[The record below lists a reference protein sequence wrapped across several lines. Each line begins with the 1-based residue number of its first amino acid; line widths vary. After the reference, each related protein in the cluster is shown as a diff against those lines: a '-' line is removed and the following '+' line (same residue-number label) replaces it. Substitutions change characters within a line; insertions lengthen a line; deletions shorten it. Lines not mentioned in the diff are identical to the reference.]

1 MSIDSM
7 LRCTSDVFVL
17 GIYTAAFLLP
27 APGATNADERDSLQL
42 MELREGDRVAFLGN
56 SLFERALDYGHIET
70 SLMLRW
76 PQRKVTFRNLGWD
89 GDTVYGHSRAGGRQ
103 RAVFGDAEEGFSRM
117 IAHVRS
123 LDPTVVIV
131 AYGYNESFDGK
142 AGVEPFRQGLERLL
156 DALGSDSRRFV
167 LLSPTPME
175 PGFGTDLALGQRDG
189 GASGPS
195 YASQRNAILRLFRD
209 AIAESAQHGGHAF
222 VDLFGAL
229 RTLKGT
235 YSEDGIH
242 PSENGYREIARI
254 IGDPLKM
261 PPPQI
266 AIESGPGEKIR
277 AAVVKKNTL
286 YFHRWRP
293 RNDAFVYGERKDE
306 QKIAQTEPEQFEPF
320 VARSEEVVRRLV
332 GELAVSK
339 P

>member
-1 MSIDSM
+1 M
-7 LRCTSDVFVL
+7 LRRTCTVLVFATS
-17 GIYTAAFLLP
+17 TAAFLLP
-27 APGATNADERDSLQL
+27 APGATKADERGSRQL
-42 MELREGDRVAFLGN
+42 MELRDGDRIAFLGN
-56 SLFERALDYGHIET
+56 SFFERALDHGHIET
-70 SLMLRW
+70 SLVLRW
-76 PQRKVTFRNLGWD
+76 PEQKLTFRNLGWD
-89 GDTVYGHSRAGGRQ
+89 GDTVYGHSRAGGRR
-103 RAVFGDAEEGFSRM
+103 RAVFGDPEEGFSRM

-131 AYGYNESFDGK
+131 AYGYNESFDGEG
-142 AGVEPFRQGLERLL
+142 GVEPFRQGLERLL
-156 DALGSDSRRFV
+156 DALGSDRRRFV

-175 PGFGTDLALGQRDG
+175 AGFGTELALARHGG
-189 GASGPS
+189 GASGRS
-195 YASQRNAILRLFRD
+195 YASRRNATLGLVRD
-209 AIAESAQHGGHAF
+209 AIAETAQDGGHAF

-229 RTLKGT
+229 RNARGT

-254 IGDPLKM
+254 IGDQLKM
-261 PPPQI
+261 PPPRI
-266 AIESGPGEKIR
+266 DLDSEPAERIR
-277 AAVVKKNTL
+277 AAIVKKNTL

-332 GELAVSK
+332 GEHAVSK